1 MFKSGFI
8 AVVGSPNAG
17 KSTFINAVVGRKVS
31 IVSDKVQTTRDMIRG
46 VYNDQE
52 TQIVFLDTPGFHKPK
67 NKLNVYMNHQIDEAM
82 ASVDAILYLVDAK
95 YGVGSKEVENINKL
109 KQYEATPKI
118 AVVNKIDTISQE
130 KAIKIVED
138 LKDYD
143 MFEDILA
150 MSAKEKFNVDG
161 VVNILK
167 EKLTETVKFY
177 EDDQFTDYSDEF
189 FIEEIIREKVLYFTK
204 EEVPHSVGIK
214 VKSIEEENKMLVID
228 ADIYVERDSQ
238 KGIIIG
244 RAGKMLREIGKAA
257 RLELKKEFDQAIY
270 LDLHVKVLS
279 KWGQKIDKM
288 NEIGYEIE

>member
-17 KSTFINAVVGRKVS
+17 KSTFINAVIGRKVS

-46 VYNDQE
+46 IYNDE
-52 TQIVFLDTPGFHKPK
+52 ESQIIFIDTPGFHKPK

-82 ASVDAILYLVDAK
+82 MAVDAILYLVDAK
-95 YGVGSKEVENINKL
+95 YGIGSKELENIAKL
-109 KQYEATPKI
+109 EQYANIPKI
-118 AVVNKIDTISQE
+118 AVVNKIDKISQE
-130 KAIKIVED
+130 KAMKIVEQ
-138 LKDYD
+138 LHEYE
-143 MFEDILA
+143 MFSDVLA

-161 VVNILK
+161 IVNVLK

-177 EDDQFTDYSDEF
+177 EGEEFTDYTDEF
-189 FIEEIIREKVLYFTK
+189 FVEEIIREKVLYLTK
-204 EEVPHSVGIK
+204 EEVPHSVGVK
-214 VKSIEEENKMLVID
+214 VKRMEEEEKILVIE

-244 RAGKMLREIGKAA
+244 RAGKMLKEIGKAA

-279 KWGQKIDKM
+279 KWGQKLDKM
-288 NEIGYEIE
+288 SEIGYEIE

>member
-17 KSTFINAVVGRKVS
+17 KSTFINAVIGRKVS

-46 VYNDQE
+46 IYNDDE
-52 TQIVFLDTPGFHKPK
+52 SQIIFIDTPGFHKPK

-82 ASVDAILYLVDAK
+82 MAVDAILYLVDAK
-95 YGVGSKEVENINKL
+95 YGIGSKELENIAKL
-109 KQYEATPKI
+109 EQYANIPKI
-118 AVVNKIDTISQE
+118 AVVNKIDKISQE
-130 KAIKIVED
+130 KAMKIVEQ
-138 LKDYD
+138 LHEYK
-143 MFEDILA
+143 MFSDVLA

-161 VVNILK
+161 IVNVLK

-177 EDDQFTDYSDEF
+177 EGEEFTDYTDEF
-189 FIEEIIREKVLYFTK
+189 FVEEIIREKVLYLTK
-204 EEVPHSVGIK
+204 EEVPHSVGVK
-214 VKSIEEENKMLVID
+214 VKRMEEEEKILVIE

-244 RAGKMLREIGKAA
+244 RAGKMLKEIGKAA

-279 KWGQKIDKM
+279 KWGQKLDKM
-288 NEIGYEIE
+288 SEIGYEIE

>member
-46 VYNDQE
+46 IYNDKE
-52 TQIVFLDTPGFHKPK
+52 SQIVFLDTPGFHKPK

-82 ASVDAILYLVDAK
+82 VSVDAILYLVDAK
-95 YGVGSKEVENINKL
+95 YGVGSKELENIEKL
-109 KQYEATPKI
+109 KQYEGTPKI
-118 AVVNKIDTISQE
+118 AVVNKIDKISQE
-130 KAIKIVED
+130 KAFRIIED
-138 LKDYD
+138 LKEFK
-143 MFEDILA
+143 MFDDILA
-150 MSAKEKFNVDG
+150 MSLKEQFNVDG
-161 VVNILK
+161 VVNVLK

-177 EDDQFTDYSDEF
+177 EEDQFTDYTDEF
-189 FIEEIIREKVLYFTK
+189 FVEEIIREKVLYMTK

-214 VKSIEEENKMLVID
+214 VKRIEEEDNILVID

-279 KWGQKIDKM
+279 KWGQKIDKLT
-288 NEIGYEIE
+288 EIGYEIE

>member
-17 KSTFINAVVGRKVS
+17 KSTFINAVIGRKVS

-46 VYNDQE
+46 VYNDKE

-109 KQYEATPKI
+109 KQYASTPKI

-138 LKDYD
+138 LKEYA

-167 EKLTETVKFY
+167 DKLTETVKFY
-177 EDDQFTDYSDEF
+177 EEDQFTDYSDEF

-214 VKSIEEENKMLVID
+214 VKSIEEENKILIID

>member
-17 KSTFINAVVGRKVS
+17 KSTFINAVIGRKVS

-46 VYNDQE
+46 IYNDDE
-52 TQIVFLDTPGFHKPK
+52 SQIIFIDTPGFHKPK

-82 ASVDAILYLVDAK
+82 MAVDAILYLVDAK
-95 YGVGSKEVENINKL
+95 YGIGSKELENIAKL
-109 KQYEATPKI
+109 EQYANIPKI
-118 AVVNKIDTISQE
+118 AVVNKIDKISQE
-130 KAIKIVED
+130 KAMKIVEQ
-138 LKDYD
+138 LHEYE
-143 MFEDILA
+143 MFSDVLA

-161 VVNILK
+161 IVNVLK

-177 EDDQFTDYSDEF
+177 EGEEFTDYTDEF
-189 FIEEIIREKVLYFTK
+189 FVEEIIREKVLYLTK
-204 EEVPHSVGIK
+204 EEVPHSVGVK
-214 VKSIEEENKMLVID
+214 VKRMEEEEKILVIE

-244 RAGKMLREIGKAA
+244 RAGKMLKEIGKAA

-279 KWGQKIDKM
+279 KWGQKLDKM
-288 NEIGYEIE
+288 SEIGYEIE